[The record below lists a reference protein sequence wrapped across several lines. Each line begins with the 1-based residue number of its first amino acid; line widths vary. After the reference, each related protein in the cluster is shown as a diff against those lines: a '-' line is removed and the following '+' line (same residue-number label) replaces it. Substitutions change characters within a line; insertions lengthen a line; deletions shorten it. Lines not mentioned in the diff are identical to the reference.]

1 MTYLYS
7 SRSMILL
14 NMKIRLRSFGVSASF
29 QHLPIALRYNLS
41 AIIFYQLCLINVS
54 QVLTV
59 TTIPLQSFIF
69 CHIDY
74 YSDLKF
80 GLPTSILLVQSYLP

>member
-1 MTYLYS
+1 
-7 SRSMILL
+7 MILL

-69 CHIDY
+69 CHIIIAT
-74 YSDLKF
+74 SNLASP
-80 GLPTSILLVQSYLP
+80 LPFFLFKATFHNDGR